1 MNSNSSKQILNLV
14 GDFAEDYE
22 VYVPM
27 STLET
32 LGYTVHNAS
41 PGKKKGDIIK
51 TAIHDFEGHQT
62 YTEKVG
68 HNVPIHVDLSEVKIE
83 DYAGLVIP
91 GGRSPEFL
99 RTNQLALTVVKEFFK
114 VNKPVAAMCHSLMVL
129 ISAGVIKDRKCTAY
143 PVLKDDIVF
152 AGGKWEESNE
162 GCSNVVEDGN
172 LVSTPAWP
180 GLGGLMRAFHK
191 LLSM

>member
-1 MNSNSSKQILNLV
+1 MNNNSKLILNLV

-41 PGKKKGDIIK
+41 PGKKSGDIIK

-68 HNVPIHVDLSEVKIE
+68 HNVPINVDLSTIKVD
-83 DYAGLVIP
+83 DYAGLVVP

-99 RTNQLALTVVKEFFK
+99 RTNQLALDVIREFFDK
-114 VNKPVAAMCHSLMVL
+114 NKPVAAMCHSLMVL
-129 ISAGVIKDRKCTAY
+129 ISAGVLKGRECTAY
-143 PVLKDDIVF
+143 PILKDDLVF
-152 AGGKWEESNE
+152 CGAKWVESNSSF
-162 GCSNVVEDGN
+162 SNIVIDGN

-180 GLGGLMRAFHK
+180 GLGGLMREFHK
-191 LLSM
+191 LLSK

>member
-1 MNSNSSKQILNLV
+1 MDSGKLILNLV

-32 LGYTVHNAS
+32 LGYIVHNVS
-41 PGKKKGDIIK
+41 PGKKAGDTIK

-68 HNVPIHVDLSEVKIE
+68 HNVPIHVTFEEVKTE
-83 DYAGLVIP
+83 KYSGLVIP

-99 RTNQLALTVVKEFFK
+99 RTNKGALELIREFFSCK
-114 VNKPVAAMCHSLMVL
+114 KPVAAMCH
-129 ISAGVIKDRKCTAY
+129 
-143 PVLKDDIVF
+143 
-152 AGGKWEESNE
+152 
-162 GCSNVVEDGN
+162 
-172 LVSTPAWP
+172 
-180 GLGGLMRAFHK
+180 
-191 LLSM
+191 